1 MGRRFRKSIKI
12 APGIRMN
19 FGKKSTSISIGGHG
33 FHKTISPT
41 GRVTN
46 SFGLPGT
53 GLYYTETS
61 SSRRQSTS
69 SERQASSYRD
79 PLPSAPVVP
88 AAPVIDVSA
97 IKNSIRDIYRVAD
110 ETVDWEDA
118 LTNPS
123 ADAYLRERANR
134 ILDGDIDT
142 YFQVISDVNPLDDLI
157 QYGSEFECGTEDPRR
172 ISIHFNV
179 NSAAIL
185 RQARFLPKEQ
195 YNDLWQDYVCG
206 CSIRIARDMFAL
218 LPLRHVI
225 VDAHDGNREILSVDF
240 KRRSFEGLDFDN
252 IDASDTVEKFEHHM
266 EFNIHDG
273 FQSIIP
279 LDTGDE

>member
-1 MGRRFRKSIKI
+1 MGGRFRKSIKI

-33 FHKTISPT
+33 FHKTISST

-46 SFGLPGT
+46 SFGIPGT

-61 SSRRQSTS
+61 SSQRRSVSSGQRTS
-69 SERQASSYRD
+69 SYEASMPTS
-79 PLPSAPVVP
+79 PAAP
-88 AAPVIDVSA
+88 AAPVVDVFA

-110 ETVDWEDA
+110 EIVDWEDA
-118 LTNPS
+118 LTNPA
-123 ADAYLRERANR
+123 ADPYLREHANR

-142 YFQVISDVNPLDDLI
+142 FFHVISYVNRRDAMI
-157 QYGSEFECGTEDPRR
+157 QYGSNFECGTEDPRK

-185 RQARFLPKEQ
+185 KQARSLPKEQ

-206 CSIRIARDMFAL
+206 CAIRIARDMFAL

-240 KRRSFEGLDFDN
+240 KRRSFERLDFDN
-252 IDASDTVEKFEHHM
+252 IDASDTVEKFEHQM
-266 EFNIHDG
+266 NFNIQDG

-279 LDTGDE
+279 LDAVDE

>member
-1 MGRRFRKSIKI
+1 MGWRFRKSIKI
-12 APGIRMN
+12 APGIRLN
-19 FGKKSTSISIGGHG
+19 FNKKSTSISIGGHG
-33 FHKTISPT
+33 FHKTISST
-41 GRVTN
+41 GRTTN
-46 SFGLPGT
+46 SFGIPGT
-53 GLYYTETS
+53 GLYYTESS
-61 SSRRQSTS
+61 SSRSRSTASRQQTS
-69 SERQASSYRD
+69 AYTA
-79 PLPSAPVVP
+79 PLSAAPAAP
-88 AAPVIDVSA
+88 AAPVVDVPA
-97 IKNSIRDIYRVAD
+97 IKRSIRDIYRVAD
-110 ETVDWEDA
+110 QTVDWDDA
-118 LTNPS
+118 LTNPA
-123 ADAYLRERANR
+123 ADSYLHEHANR

-185 RQARFLPKEQ
+185 KQARSLPKEQ

-240 KRRSFEGLDFDN
+240 KRRSFERLNFESL
-252 IDASDTVEKFEHHM
+252 DASDTVQAFDHRMSFSLQK
-266 EFNIHDG
+266 G
-273 FQSIIP
+273 FQPIVP
-279 LDTGDE
+279 LDADE